1 MHASYDWYIAK
12 WIFYFLFIH
21 LILSSLKACKTDRI
35 EILEELLTR
44 NANIEEKDKYECTP
58 LIIGIYSKMDYFL
71 FKHFCLFLLKAT
83 EERQIEIVKELLS
96 RNANIE
102 AKNRYGCTP
111 LMIGI
116 LLNGFFIFYSSI

>member
-21 LILSSLKACKTDRI
+21 FIQFLLKATETGHI
-35 EILEELLTR
+35 EIVKELLTR
-44 NANIEEKDKYECTP
+44 NANIEAKDEN
-58 LIIGIYSKMDYFL
+58 GW
-71 FKHFCLFLLKAT
+71 
-83 EERQIEIVKELLS
+83 
-96 RNANIE
+96 
-102 AKNRYGCTP
+102 TP